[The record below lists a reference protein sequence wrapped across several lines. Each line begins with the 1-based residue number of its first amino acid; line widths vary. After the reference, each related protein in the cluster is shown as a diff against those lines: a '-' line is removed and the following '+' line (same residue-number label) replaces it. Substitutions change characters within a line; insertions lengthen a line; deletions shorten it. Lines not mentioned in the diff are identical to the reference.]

1 VPAVWS
7 DAAQAKTRKC
17 AESAGMGSGSTLHMI
32 SEPEAAAIYALD
44 RIDKHDLHIGDTFV
58 VCDAGGGTV
67 DL

>member
-1 VPAVWS
+1 
-7 DAAQAKTRKC
+7 
-17 AESAGMGSGSTLHMI
+17 MGSGSTLHMI